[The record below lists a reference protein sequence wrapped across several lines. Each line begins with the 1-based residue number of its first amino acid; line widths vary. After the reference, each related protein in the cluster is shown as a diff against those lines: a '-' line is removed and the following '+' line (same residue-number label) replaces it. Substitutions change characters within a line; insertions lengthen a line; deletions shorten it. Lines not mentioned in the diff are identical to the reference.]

1 MKKIVLK
8 VTVKV
13 PDDYVLDDPD
23 WLLENIGMMLNV
35 FNLFKSLYNKE
46 DMLVFYQKYCWQLAD
61 NQLLVGSVVELVD
74 TRDLEINFIHNFECS
89 DTKVQ
94 KQNLPN

>member
-35 FNLFKSLYNKE
+35 FNLFKSLYNKD
-46 DMLVFYQKYCWQLAD
+46 DMLVFTKILLAT
-61 NQLLVGSVVELVD
+61 S
-74 TRDLEINFIHNFECS
+74 R
-89 DTKVQ
+89 
-94 KQNLPN
+94 